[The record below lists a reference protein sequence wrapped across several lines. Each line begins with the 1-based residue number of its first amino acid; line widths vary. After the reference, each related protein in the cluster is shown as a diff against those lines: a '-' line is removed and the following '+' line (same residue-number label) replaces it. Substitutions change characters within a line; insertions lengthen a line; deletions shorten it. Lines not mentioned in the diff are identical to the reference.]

1 MVINKYVRRHKDL
14 RVAVPAVPAV
24 PAVAAVL
31 LVFGLGK
38 PWQGEMEDLAA
49 GMMT

>member
-14 RVAVPAVPAV
+14 RVAVPAV